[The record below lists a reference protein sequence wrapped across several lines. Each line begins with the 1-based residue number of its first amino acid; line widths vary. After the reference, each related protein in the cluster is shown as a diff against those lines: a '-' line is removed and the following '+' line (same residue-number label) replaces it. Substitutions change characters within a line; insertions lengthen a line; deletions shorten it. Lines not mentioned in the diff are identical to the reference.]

1 MYEWPVRRTAEEAAE
16 TREALLAA
24 GLRVF
29 AARGY
34 TAATL
39 AEVAAEAGVT
49 RGAVYHHF
57 SDKADLYLT
66 AVGERWSRV
75 VDGVWTHLVAEGPP
89 RERVR
94 RFVAAFYT
102 ALTGDRAFRELLAVT
117 IGNTEKVPELER
129 GLQTKRAALHGWIDQ
144 LTELFTRAGQAGD
157 LRDGLSPRTA
167 ATAVVVN
174 LTGVVVA
181 WSLGLEEAVDVA
193 GEAEALCEAVLGGVF
208 R

>member
-1 MYEWPVRRTAEEAAE
+1 MGAMRRTAEEAAE

-29 AARGY
+29 ATRGY

-57 SDKADLYLT
+57 SDKADLYLS

-75 VDGVWTHLVAEGPP
+75 VDGVWAHLVAEGPP

-102 ALTGDRAFRELLAVT
+102 ALTDDPAFRELLSVT
-117 IGNTEKVPELER
+117 IGNSEKALELDR
-129 GLQTKRAALHGWIDQ
+129 GLQAKREALREWVTQ
-144 LTELFTRAGQAGD
+144 LTDLFTQAEQAGQ
-157 LRDGLSPRTA
+157 LRDGMSPSTA
-167 ATAVVVN
+167 AIATVVN

-181 WSLGLEEAVDVA
+181 WSLGLEEFLDVA
-193 GEAEALCEAVLGGVF
+193 GDVEELCDAVLGGIF